1 MMQVTSVI
9 SEVDAAIRHLQN
21 VKLVMDEHSGTAQA
35 NLELIQ
41 AAKAVKRAFRRVADL
56 IVDEFDEEE
65 PAEKPSWF
73 P

>member
-1 MMQVTSVI
+1 VQVKNVI
-9 SEVDAAIRHLQN
+9 SEVDLAIQHLQN
-21 VKLVMDEHSGTAQA
+21 VKLVIDDHSGTAQA

-65 PAEKPSWF
+65 PAQKPPWF